1 MLRRGYAGHHFILS
15 RLRHSG
21 ARRLTRTIL
30 PPNMS
35 ANQKVA
41 RLLDQL
47 ARGPALVI
55 DLVNDVPSDRLK
67 RRPIPSKWSAHEHAC
82 HLAVVQPLFM
92 SRLDLMLREP
102 APVIRPYN
110 PADDD
115 AEDALLAADLA
126 EAMTRYRSER
136 AEMVSRLGNLTPA
149 QWELSASHPE
159 YNRYSIFI
167 MFRHLALHDLY
178 HAYRIEERL
187 LER

>member
-1 MLRRGYAGHHFILS
+1 M
-15 RLRHSG
+15 
-21 ARRLTRTIL
+21 T
-30 PPNMS
+30 PNS
-35 ANQKVA
+35 HVS

-47 ARGPALVI
+47 ARAPSFVV

-82 HLAVVQPLFM
+82 HLAAVQPLFM
-92 SRLDLMLREP
+92 NRLDFMLREP
-102 APVIRPYN
+102 SPVIRPYN

-115 AEDALLAADLA
+115 ADDALLAVDLA
-126 EAMTRYRSER
+126 EAMNRYRSER
-136 AEMVSRLGNLTPA
+136 AAMVSRLQGLTPSE
-149 QWELSASHPE
+149 WEISASHSE
-159 YNRYSIFI
+159 YNRYSVFI

>member
-1 MLRRGYAGHHFILS
+1 
-15 RLRHSG
+15 
-21 ARRLTRTIL
+21 
-30 PPNMS
+30 MS
-35 ANQKVA
+35 DAQQVV

-55 DLVNDVPSDRLK
+55 DLVSDVPFDRLK

-82 HLAVVQPLFM
+82 HLAAVQPLFM

-102 APVIRPYN
+102 SPVIRPHN

-115 AEDALLAADLA
+115 ADDALLSVDLN

-136 AEMVSRLGNLTPA
+136 AGMVARLGTLTPS

-159 YNRYSIFI
+159 YSRYSIFI

>member
-1 MLRRGYAGHHFILS
+1 MTTDS
-15 RLRHSG
+15 
-21 ARRLTRTIL
+21 
-30 PPNMS
+30 
-35 ANQKVA
+35 QVA

-47 ARGPALVI
+47 ARAPSLVI
-55 DLVNDVPSDRLK
+55 DLVNDVPPEKLK
-67 RRPIPSKWSAHEHAC
+67 RRPMPSKWSAHEHAC

-92 SRLDLMLREP
+92 NRLGLMLREP
-102 APVIRPYN
+102 SPAIRPYN

-115 AEDALLAADLA
+115 AEDALLAVDLA
-126 EAMTRYRSER
+126 EAMVRYRSER
-136 AEMVSRLGNLTPA
+136 AEMVSRLQELTPS
-149 QWELSASHPE
+149 QWQISALHPE

>member
-1 MLRRGYAGHHFILS
+1 
-15 RLRHSG
+15 
-21 ARRLTRTIL
+21 
-30 PPNMS
+30 MS
-35 ANQKVA
+35 ANPQIV

-47 ARGPALVI
+47 VRGPDLVI

-82 HLAVVQPLFM
+82 HLAAVQPLFM

-102 APVIRPYN
+102 GPVIRPYN
-110 PADDD
+110 PVDDD
-115 AEDALLAADLA
+115 AEDALLAVDLA
-126 EAMTRYRSER
+126 EAMRRYRCER
-136 AEMVSRLGNLTPA
+136 AEMVARLGALKPA
-149 QWELSASHPE
+149 QWECSASHPE
-159 YNRYSIFI
+159 YNAYSIFI

>member
-1 MLRRGYAGHHFILS
+1 
-15 RLRHSG
+15 
-21 ARRLTRTIL
+21 
-30 PPNMS
+30 MS
-35 ANQKVA
+35 ANPQLV

-47 ARGPALVI
+47 VRGPDLVI

-82 HLAVVQPLFM
+82 HLAAVQPLFM

-102 APVIRPYN
+102 GTVIRPYN

-115 AEDALLAADLA
+115 AEDALLAVDLA
-126 EAMTRYRSER
+126 EAMRRYRCER
-136 AEMVSRLGNLTPA
+136 AEMVARLGALTPA
-149 QWELSASHPE
+149 QWECSASHPE
-159 YNRYSIFI
+159 YNAYSIFI

>member
-1 MLRRGYAGHHFILS
+1 MAADS
-15 RLRHSG
+15 QV
-21 ARRLTRTIL
+21 T
-30 PPNMS
+30 
-35 ANQKVA
+35 

-47 ARGPALVI
+47 ARAPSLVI
-55 DLVNDVPSDRLK
+55 DLVNDVPPDRLK

-82 HLAVVQPLFM
+82 HLAAVQPLFM
-92 SRLDLMLREP
+92 ERLGLMLREP
-102 APVIRPYN
+102 TPVIRPYN

-115 AEDALLAADLA
+115 ADDALLAVDLV
-126 EAMTRYRSER
+126 EAMSRYRSER
-136 AEMVSRLGNLTPA
+136 ADMVSRLRELTSC
-149 QWELSASHPE
+149 QWEISASHPE

>member
-1 MLRRGYAGHHFILS
+1 METLV
-15 RLRHSG
+15 
-21 ARRLTRTIL
+21 L
-30 PPNMS
+30 PLNMP
-35 ANQKVA
+35 ADPQVA

-47 ARGPALVI
+47 ARGPGLVV

-82 HLAVVQPLFM
+82 HLAAVQPLFM
-92 SRLDLMLREP
+92 IRLDLMLHEP
-102 APVIRPYN
+102 TPVIRPYN
-110 PADDD
+110 PADED
-115 AEDALLAADLA
+115 AEDVLLAVDLA

-136 AEMVSRLGNLTPA
+136 AEMVSRLGELAPP
-149 QWELSASHPE
+149 QWELLASHPE

>member
-1 MLRRGYAGHHFILS
+1 MIDGPPLIRLS
-15 RLRHSG
+15 V
-21 ARRLTRTIL
+21 L
-30 PPNMS
+30 PPTMP
-35 ANQKVA
+35 ADPQVA

-47 ARGPALVI
+47 ARGSGMVV

-82 HLAVVQPLFM
+82 HLAAVQPLFM
-92 SRLDLMLREP
+92 SRLDLMLRGP
-102 APVIRPYN
+102 TPVIRPYN

-115 AEDALLAADLA
+115 AEDALLAVDLA
-126 EAMTRYRSER
+126 EAMARYRSER
-136 AEMVSRLGNLTPA
+136 AEMVSRLRELTPA

-187 LER
+187 FER

>member
-1 MLRRGYAGHHFILS
+1 MPAD
-15 RLRHSG
+15 
-21 ARRLTRTIL
+21 
-30 PPNMS
+30 P
-35 ANQKVA
+35 QVA

-47 ARGPALVI
+47 ARGPVLVV

-82 HLAVVQPLFM
+82 HLAAVQPLFM
-92 SRLDLMLREP
+92 SRLDLMLHAP
-102 APVIRPYN
+102 TPVIRPYN

-115 AEDALLAADLA
+115 AEDALLAVDLA

-136 AEMVSRLGNLTPA
+136 AEMVSRLGNVTPA

>member
-1 MLRRGYAGHHFILS
+1 
-15 RLRHSG
+15 
-21 ARRLTRTIL
+21 
-30 PPNMS
+30 MS
-35 ANQKVA
+35 ADPKIA

-47 ARGPALVI
+47 ARGPGLVI
-55 DLVNDVPSDRLK
+55 DLVNDVPSDRLR
-67 RRPIPSKWSAHEHAC
+67 RRPVPSKWSAHEHAC
-82 HLAVVQPLFM
+82 HLAAVQPLFM

-115 AEDALLAADLA
+115 AEDALLAVNLS
-126 EAMTRYRSER
+126 EAMNRYQSER
-136 AEMVSRLGNLTPA
+136 AEMVSRLGELTPA
-149 QWELSASHPE
+149 QWELSASHSE

>member
-1 MLRRGYAGHHFILS
+1 
-15 RLRHSG
+15 
-21 ARRLTRTIL
+21 
-30 PPNMS
+30 MS
-35 ANQKVA
+35 STQEVMSSNHKVA

-47 ARGPALVI
+47 ARGPGLVI
-55 DLVNDVPSDRLK
+55 DLVNDVPTERLK

-82 HLAVVQPLFM
+82 HLASVQPLFM

-102 APVIRPYN
+102 APVIQPYN

-115 AEDALLAADLA
+115 AEDSLLSVDLTEAL
-126 EAMTRYRSER
+126 TRYRSER
-136 AEMVSRLGNLTPA
+136 AAMVSRLGEMAPA
-149 QWELSASHPE
+149 QWERSASHPE